1 MKVAFR
7 KGVTY
12 CVAGELKYRL
22 PQRALTLGERLFV
35 ILPRNDPSRDA
46 EKSGLGT
53 KTDRSSRQFYWSG
66 SALRGTHWAIA
77 VGYAERTFFWVALLI
92 VP

>member
-35 ILPRNDPSRDA
+35 ILPRNDLSREA
-46 EKSGLGT
+46 ERGGLGT
-53 KTDRSSRQFYWSG
+53 ETDRSSRPLLLGAGVRQEE
-66 SALRGTHWAIA
+66 IA
-77 VGYAERTFFWVALLI
+77 GRAR
-92 VP
+92 